1 MAIVE
6 VGLFPRMKAGGDAL
20 NNLALDCLCNLLKQ
34 IRGVRMRRDR
44 GLCQYMQQLQLIKQ
58 QPTLK
63 YLISTC
69 CIHIHQDHVQFN
81 VEISSRHSSVESD
94 RTLL

>member
-34 IRGVRMRRDR
+34 IRGVRMQRDW
-44 GLCQYMQQLQLIKQ
+44 GLCQYMQQLRLIK
-58 QPTLK
+58 
-63 YLISTC
+63 
-69 CIHIHQDHVQFN
+69 N
-81 VEISSRHSSVESD
+81 NN
-94 RTLL
+94 LL